1 MATCPKHAVELKTWP
16 SGDQYCPHPDPT
28 GRVAK
33 SGKRYCTYVL
43 KADIAAGNGEGVQT
57 PAGSRISGGRAVQ
70 LGASTGSDSPSP
82 AVQSA
87 RINHDARVASVLNF
101 AGRVFQGQ
109 GADQAVNALEFA
121 KMALS
126 LYE

>member
-1 MATCPKHAVELKTWP
+1 MNTCPKHGEALKTWP
-16 SGDQYCPHPDPT
+16 SGDQYCPHLDPT
-28 GRVAK
+28 GRQAK
-33 SGKRYCTYVL
+33 NGKKYCTYIL
-43 KADIAAGNGEGVQT
+43 KAVQAEEERQKPT
-57 PAGSRISGGRAVQ
+57 QATQ
-70 LGASTGSDSPSP
+70 N
-82 AVQSA
+82 A
-87 RINHDARVASVLNF
+87 RVANNDARVAACLMF